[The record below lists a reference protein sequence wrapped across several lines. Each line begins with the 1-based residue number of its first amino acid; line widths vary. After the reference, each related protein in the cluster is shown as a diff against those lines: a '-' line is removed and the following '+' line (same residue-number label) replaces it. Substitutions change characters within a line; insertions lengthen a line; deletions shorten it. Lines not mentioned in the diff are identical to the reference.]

1 MRLFVNLFWDI
12 SRQFDKISFEGNKEI
27 FFPNKS
33 ISEIHL
39 ATLIT
44 SLSSSDSALLIESAA
59 SDQAWPIFDTIMLG
73 SKFTCK

>member
-1 MRLFVNLFWDI
+1 M
-12 SRQFDKISFEGNKEI
+12 

-33 ISEIHL
+33 IKEIHL

-44 SLSSSDSALLIESAA
+44 SLSSNDSALLIESAA
-59 SDQAWPIFDTIMLG
+59 SDQACPIFETIILG